1 MATPAYTSS
10 LYGKGWFFLKSPFL
24 INVYYTQNHR
34 LILTVIK
41 KLNGGNMIRSC
52 KKCGFFVSSP
62 ISSTKDIGYCLFFKL
77 EDIERKDSR
86 RKLKI
91 IDGEENTLANDC
103 EEYIN
108 TVDYFK

>member
-1 MATPAYTSS
+1 M
-10 LYGKGWFFLKSPFL
+10 
-24 INVYYTQNHR
+24 N
-34 LILTVIK
+34 LT
-41 KLNGGNMIRSC
+41 LLDDGMTRSC

-62 ISSTKDIGYCLFFKL
+62 TSSTKDIGYCLFFKFG
-77 EDIERKDSR
+77 DIERKDSR

-91 IDGEENTLANDC
+91 IDGEKKTVANGC